1 MNRPTKALKKQKSS
15 HTCRL
20 LLGWEGLVRAA
31 FTEDGQC
38 PGGGEKEFL
47 SLVTLKHLVAL

>member
-1 MNRPTKALKKQKSS
+1 MNRPTRALKKQKSS